1 MHTQMC
7 CCYTKSMS
15 IHIHIHIHT
24 CIYIYIC
31 VVYCVYTHHMYEET
45 FWSAL
50 PIASSMTRHLQS
62 LSRGEINWYQ
72 PQNPQRVI
80 VWNINIVLYMIYIY
94 NGFCKLIFMALYI
107 YLFIYLMHL
116 FVFMVVTHKTH
127 RIWRHPMFFFYG
139 FNVAAC
145 GPGPRRDDRR
155 DGIEKWPFSTLMCL
169 FKMVFRSYVN
179 VYQGV

>member
-1 MHTQMC
+1 MAGLRLHHLQLLPAVAQLWCLMVEMRLAVDSTLAPPKYPFQTRC
-7 CCYTKSMS
+7 CCLKLIVVVASTCISLRCNLIIYTYITKSMS

-24 CIYIYIC
+24 CIYIYIYLC

-94 NGFCKLIFMALYI
+94 I
-107 YLFIYLMHL
+107 
-116 FVFMVVTHKTH
+116 
-127 RIWRHPMFFFYG
+127 
-139 FNVAAC
+139 
-145 GPGPRRDDRR
+145 
-155 DGIEKWPFSTLMCL
+155 
-169 FKMVFRSYVN
+169 
-179 VYQGV
+179 